1 MKILKLVILIILVN
15 QLIAQEVDTESRLNL
30 ERIFKSGD
38 FRQNRFGPHKWLA
51 GGEFYTTV
59 EYNSNGNTEL
69 ILYDSKTGSRQILVN
84 SESLEDPG
92 TGTSLVI
99 EDYSWSS
106 DEKKLLIFTNSQ
118 RVWRTNTRGDFY
130 FFDVETKVLRQLGSN
145 LPSAS
150 LMFAKFNPAGTK
162 VAYVSEN
169 NLFLEDLVSNEIRQL
184 TQDGTEDI
192 INGTFDWAY
201 EEEFFCKDGFR
212 WSPDGNSIAYWQ
224 IDATDTKDFFLIN
237 NTDDVYS
244 QIIPIQYPKVGQ
256 KPSGAKVGILEISSG
271 NTDWINLP
279 GDPHDHYIPR
289 IQWLSPGNTLLITQL
304 SRRQNQLN
312 LWSVKVNDKIP
323 TKIYE
328 EKSETW
334 IDIVNIDV
342 SAAWEMEDQI
352 VVNQGNSFLGLSE
365 KDGWRHLYLIG
376 LDKTSE
382 LVSPGDFDIASVKGI
397 NQAGDLV
404 YIIASPENATQRYLY
419 GLDLKSKKINRLT
432 PEIYEGLNLYD
443 ISPNGRYAY
452 FRTESAREPA
462 KGFMITLPDHTI
474 TDTLFTNEHF
484 RKSLSKLDLPTVDF
498 FQLTTSDGITLDGKI
513 IKPSDFTETE
523 QYPLLFYVY
532 GEPAA
537 QTAVDRMDNLW
548 HYFLAQKGYLIVTL
562 DNRGTPSLKGAD
574 WRKSIYRNI
583 GIVNAR
589 DQALAAEE
597 ILKWPFV
604 DTSRV
609 GVWGWSGGGAM
620 TLNLLFKYP
629 DIYKMGI
636 AVAAVTNQL
645 LYDNIY
651 QERYM
656 GLPEDNFEDFI
667 SGSPATYASGLQGDL
682 LYIHGTGDD
691 NVHYQNAEVLI
702 NALIK
707 ENKHFDLMIY
717 PNRTHGI
724 YEGENTTMHLYG
736 TMTKYLDEHLLKAE

>member
-1 MKILKLVILIILVN
+1 MKILKLVILVILVN

-38 FRQNRFGPHKWLA
+38 FRQDRFGPHKWLA

-59 EYNSNGNTEL
+59 EYNSDGNTEL
-69 ILYDSKTGSRQILVN
+69 ILYDSKTGSRQILVDD
-84 SESLEDPG
+84 ESLEDPG
-92 TGTSLVI
+92 TGTRVVI

-130 FFDVETKVLRQLGSN
+130 FFDLETKILKQLGSN
-145 LPSAS
+145 RPAAS
-150 LMFAKFNPAGTK
+150 LMFAKFNPSGTR

-212 WSPDGNSIAYWQ
+212 WSPDGNSIAFWQ

-271 NTDWINLP
+271 NTAWINLP
-279 GDPHDHYIPR
+279 GDPDDNYIPR
-289 IQWLSPGNTLLITQL
+289 IQWLSPVNTLLITQL

-312 LWSVKVNDKIP
+312 LWSVDVKDNVP

-352 VVNQGNSFLGLSE
+352 VLNQGKSFLRLSE
-365 KDGWRHLYLIG
+365 KDGWRHLYLTG

-382 LVSPGDFDIASVKGI
+382 LVSPGEFDIASVKGI
-397 NQAGDLV
+397 NEAGDLV

-419 GLDLKSKKINRLT
+419 ALNLKSKKIERLT

-452 FRTESAREPA
+452 FRTQSAQEPA
-462 KGFMITLPDHTI
+462 KGFMITLPDHEI

-484 RKSLSKLDLPTVDF
+484 RKSLSKLDMPAVDF
-498 FQLTTSDGITLDGKI
+498 FQITTADGITLDGKI
-513 IKPSDFTETE
+513 IKPSDFSETHK
-523 QYPLLFYVY
+523 YPLLFYVY

-574 WRKSIYRNI
+574 WRKSIYRKV

-629 DIYKMGI
+629 GIYKMGI

-667 SGSPATYASGLQGDL
+667 SGSPATYTSGLQGDL